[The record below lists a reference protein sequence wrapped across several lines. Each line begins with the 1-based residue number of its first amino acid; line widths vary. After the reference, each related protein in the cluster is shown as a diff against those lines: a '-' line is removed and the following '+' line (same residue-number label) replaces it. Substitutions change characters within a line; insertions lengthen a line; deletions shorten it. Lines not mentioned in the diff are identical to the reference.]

1 MSLCISRL
9 DIYFLPVAASVTLSL
24 PSAMSLTVARISEK
38 SLNVV
43 KGTCSVSQYVT
54 RSGSQRGAGDGRSRH
69 TTSGLGKEQVRLL
82 CGRQVR
88 DAIAGVK
95 EDRPLA
101 LGEVGVWAN
110 LQGLVMAKA
119 AAPR

>member
-1 MSLCISRL
+1 MS
-9 DIYFLPVAASVTLSL
+9 
-24 PSAMSLTVARISEK
+24 
-38 SLNVV
+38 
-43 KGTCSVSQYVT
+43 Q
-54 RSGSQRGAGDGRSRH
+54 H
-69 TTSGLGKEQVRLL
+69 TTAGLGKEQVRLL

-101 LGEVGVWAN
+101 VGEVGVGAD